1 MEAKQKTQ
9 KYNKAARL
17 IYTVPSLGIL
27 VVSIFTA
34 IKISY
39 KLFVLTTKLH
49 FWSYRKMFFMASVSL
64 ISSYKYFD
72 WKPKSN
78 VNTYSVKKGNL
89 FTSLF
94 SNNCLNKKEK

>member
-49 FWSYRKMFFMASVSL
+49 F
-64 ISSYKYFD
+64 
-72 WKPKSN
+72 
-78 VNTYSVKKGNL
+78 
-89 FTSLF
+89 
-94 SNNCLNKKEK
+94 